1 VPQSNVVIDFKAKT
15 KEVIVIARKK
25 EKMPQVE
32 FDLKAIRKI
41 KKRRKR
47 FYARDSKQS
56 KQRRKVS

>member
-1 VPQSNVVIDFKAKT
+1 
-15 KEVIVIARKK
+15 VIVIARKK

-47 FYARDSKQS
+47 FYAGDSKQS
-56 KQRRKVS
+56 KQRRKLN